1 MRQAIEKNIFFN
13 FLVGKDKT
21 QVNLLQY
28 TDDTFF
34 LVRQPYQ
41 MSTPLKASW
50 ETLNLY
56 WDLVNFH
63 KSYLGDTRVE
73 DDSLERFATILNC
86 KITKLPFLYLG
97 IPIWE
102 NPRRV
107 ETWKPIVDK
116 VATMLNS
123 WKHRTLSMG
132 GQVCLINLVISTL
145 PLVYRSFFKCPLSVV
160 KTIEKLQK
168 NFLWGGQ
175 WHWEEDKLGEL
186 EEGV

>member
-41 MSTPLKASW
+41 M
-50 ETLNLY
+50 
-56 WDLVNFH
+56 
-63 KSYLGDTRVE
+63 VE

-132 GQVCLINLVISTL
+132 GQGGVGIKNLSYFNEALPGRWRWNLFNHDALWVKILESKYEGVVRHLIDLCLIASG
-145 PLVYRSFFKCPLSVV
+145 S
-160 KTIEKLQK
+160 
-168 NFLWGGQ
+168 
-175 WHWEEDKLGEL
+175 LGVAKRC
-186 EEGV
+186 GFGMIYG